1 MSTRSAHRGVIDE
14 MLLFEDQRRSLTQ
27 LAIRQAIAATA
38 GLPIEPQRR
47 LARSLVALA
56 GFAPVLRRR
65 VRDNMRLALGP
76 DVPARSESL
85 YFRRVGWALGSSL
98 STFHRGIGA
107 TPVPD
112 EVTFDDSV
120 ALLDRAVAEGHGVVV
135 AAPHWCGHEL
145 AAAIV
150 NRRHPSVY
158 LVRQAP
164 TAARMA
170 RKLKWYHALGVE
182 LALRPSRAS
191 TIKDAA
197 AYLNI
202 LKRGKV
208 LFITPDL
215 LADPGQGVE
224 VQLFGR
230 PARLYGGAF
239 AIAIAAR
246 APIMRASLNWR
257 SDSSVS
263 IRWERAAG
271 SADHGDRAAA
281 ISAALQDWCRW
292 FEDKLRANPENWLF
306 WLDKR
311 WSRFLR
317 ASRGACGAA

>member
-1 MSTRSAHRGVIDE
+1 

-47 LARSLVALA
+47 LVSSLVAFA

-65 VRDNMRLALGP
+65 VRNNMRLALGP
-76 DVPARSESL
+76 DVPVRSESL

-112 EVTFDDSV
+112 EVKFDDSV
-120 ALLDRAVAEGHGVVV
+120 ELLDRAVSEGHGVVV

-215 LADPGQGVE
+215 LTDPGQGVE

-246 APIMRASLNWR
+246 APIMRASLNWQ
-257 SDSSVS
+257 SDSSVL
-263 IRWERAAG
+263 IHWERAAG
-271 SADHGDRAAA
+271 IADSGDRAAA
-281 ISAALQDWCRW
+281 IRAGLQDWCRW

-317 ASRGACGAA
+317 ASPQACGAA

>member
-1 MSTRSAHRGVIDE
+1 
-14 MLLFEDQRRSLTQ
+14 MLVSEDQRRSLTQ
-27 LAIRQAIAATA
+27 LAIRQAISATA

-47 LARSLVALA
+47 LIRSLIALA
-56 GFAPVLRRR
+56 GSTPMLRRR
-65 VRDNMRLALGP
+65 VRNNMRLALGP
-76 DVPARSESL
+76 DVPAQSESL

-98 STFHRGIGA
+98 STFHCGIGA

-112 EVTFDDSV
+112 EVKFDDTV
-120 ALLDRAVAEGHGVVV
+120 QLLDDAVSEGHGVVV
-135 AAPHWCGHEL
+135 AAPHWSGHEL
-145 AAAIV
+145 AAAMV
-150 NRRHPSVY
+150 NRRHPSVF

-164 TAARMA
+164 TAERMA
-170 RKLKWYHALGVE
+170 RKLKWYNALGVE

-224 VQLFGR
+224 AQIFGR
-230 PARLYGGAF
+230 PARFYGGAF

-246 APIMRASLNWR
+246 APIMRASLSWQ
-257 SDSSVS
+257 SDSSVM
-263 IRWERAAG
+263 IHWERAAAI
-271 SADHGDRAAA
+271 ADSSDRAAA
-281 ISAALQDWCRW
+281 IRGGVQDWCRW
-292 FEDKLRANPENWLF
+292 FEEKLRASPENWLF

-317 ASRGACGAA
+317 ASPRASGAA